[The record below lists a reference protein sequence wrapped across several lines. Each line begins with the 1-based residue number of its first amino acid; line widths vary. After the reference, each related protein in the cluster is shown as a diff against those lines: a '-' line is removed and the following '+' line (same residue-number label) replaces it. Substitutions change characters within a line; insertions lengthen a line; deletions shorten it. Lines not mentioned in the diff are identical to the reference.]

1 MGMDAPQKSN
11 PSIHV
16 NTIYT
21 LRRGK
26 IRSEG
31 MAKNSADWQRDYR
44 AGERA
49 LNLSDS
55 SSALDVCPHLEHW

>member
-1 MGMDAPQKSN
+1 MGMDVPQKSN

-26 IRSEG
+26 TKGWGRI
-31 MAKNSADWQRDYR
+31 
-44 AGERA
+44 AGG
-49 LNLSDS
+49 
-55 SSALDVCPHLEHW
+55 SALIAQENAP